1 MSRRAAAFAAGGPSR
16 VLLTVDAAAA
26 LLEAVAKAASPREK
40 ATDAFAKEA
49 GRVARNWLHDA
60 IARAKGE
67 AASVLAETL
76 SLRKALSA
84 LVETRLAEAFGRG
97 YGSATP
103 TIAAAVDAGNLITR
117 GRDYIAMR
125 YIPAVE
131 KLIARRFPARP
142 VGINIEI
149 SLGVIVTWAEQLS
162 GLYWAGSFIGL
173 GSRLRDQYGII
184 GASPRVR
191 RLLWPPADHCRTCP
205 PKEGEYESW
214 DAMLAF
220 CGGVPGDGS
229 DACFSNCRCRLE
241 YQSDGEWLSFFEEA

>member
-1 MSRRAAAFAAGGPSR
+1 MPMLPLKRPPPPLSRRAAAFAAGGPSR

-26 LLEAVAKAASPREK
+26 LLEALAKAASPREK

-97 YGSATP
+97 YGSTTP

-117 GRDYIAMR
+117 GRDYIVIG

-131 KLIARRFPARP
+131 KLIARRFPAPP
-142 VGINIEI
+142 VG
-149 SLGVIVTWAEQLS
+149 G
-162 GLYWAGSFIGL
+162 
-173 GSRLRDQYGII
+173 
-184 GASPRVR
+184 
-191 RLLWPPADHCRTCP
+191 
-205 PKEGEYESW
+205 
-214 DAMLAF
+214 
-220 CGGVPGDGS
+220 
-229 DACFSNCRCRLE
+229 
-241 YQSDGEWLSFFEEA
+241 